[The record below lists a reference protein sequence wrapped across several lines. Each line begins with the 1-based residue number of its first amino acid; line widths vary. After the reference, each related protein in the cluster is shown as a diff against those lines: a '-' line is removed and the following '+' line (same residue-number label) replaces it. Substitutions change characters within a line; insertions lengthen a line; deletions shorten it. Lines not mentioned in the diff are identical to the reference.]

1 MDHAQSRVTVFH
13 RINDNTNRKQVI
25 HLIQRLV
32 LVHHLLIDTE
42 EMLHTPVDLCLDVGI
57 LHML

>member
-1 MDHAQSRVTVFH
+1 MDHAQSRIAVFH
-13 RINDNTNRKQVI
+13 RIHNDADRKQVI